1 MKKGSGMHAFRR
13 ILVIAALNCWLAGT
27 LPAGGGRACGAEST
41 GSANGSANDEAIR
54 AFARGEIASLMEC
67 YCHLHAHPELSLF
80 EKETAA
86 RMADEWKR
94 LGFEVTTGVG
104 GHGVVALLKNG
115 PGPTVMLRTDLDGL
129 PVVEQTLLP
138 YASKVTTRDAAGKEV
153 GTMHACGHDVHMTSI
168 VGAARY
174 LATHKDRWRGTLLLV
189 GQPAEERLIGA
200 KAMIEDGL
208 FARFPKPDV
217 ALALHCDAALAAGMV
232 GCRAGYSMANSD
244 SVDVTLHGRGGHG
257 AYPHTTVDPV
267 VEAAQFVMALQTI
280 VSRETKPTDP
290 AVVTVGSIRAGNK
303 HNIIS
308 DHCDLQLTVRSYS
321 DEVRKQLL
329 EAIERKARGIAAAA
343 GAAEPKVVVV
353 EGTPAVYNDDGLT
366 ARVEGVL
373 RRVLGD
379 KRVTLAEQSMGSEDF
394 SRFGREGM
402 PILMFRLGTVD
413 ERRLDL
419 MRERGQEPPSLHS
432 AMFHPDPEPTLETGV
447 VALAAAAIEM
457 MPPAGSP

>member
-153 GTMHACGHDVHMTSI
+153 GTVCFGVAGPRGVTTTTRRFSPGRERI
-168 VGAARY
+168 RRAA
-174 LATHKDRWRGTLLLV
+174 A
-189 GQPAEERLIGA
+189 
-200 KAMIEDGL
+200 
-208 FARFPKPDV
+208 F
-217 ALALHCDAALAAGMV
+217 AALDLA
-232 GCRAGYSMANSD
+232 RAS
-244 SVDVTLHGRGGHG
+244 
-257 AYPHTTVDPV
+257 
-267 VEAAQFVMALQTI
+267 
-280 VSRETKPTDP
+280 
-290 AVVTVGSIRAGNK
+290 
-303 HNIIS
+303 
-308 DHCDLQLTVRSYS
+308 LT
-321 DEVRKQLL
+321 
-329 EAIERKARGIAAAA
+329 
-343 GAAEPKVVVV
+343 
-353 EGTPAVYNDDGLT
+353 
-366 ARVEGVL
+366 
-373 RRVLGD
+373 
-379 KRVTLAEQSMGSEDF
+379 
-394 SRFGREGM
+394 
-402 PILMFRLGTVD
+402 
-413 ERRLDL
+413 
-419 MRERGQEPPSLHS
+419 
-432 AMFHPDPEPTLETGV
+432 
-447 VALAAAAIEM
+447 
-457 MPPAGSP
+457 